1 MNILKPSYRIVRS
14 TGDMLDAIEE
24 AARVCYLSEPK
35 DTLELREFHTM
46 IDQDIPFDKFVQKRF
61 IEGLIKVGHQTPFE
75 FGDIEIEFIC
85 NRGVSHEAVRH
96 RLMSP
101 MQESTRYCNYS
112 KDGKHNGI
120 GVIDPIFYDKEEAVR
135 YVKHHTDNSLK
146 LMNKFDVWFECIR
159 VAEWG
164 YNTLLDMGS
173 KPQEARDVLPTAL
186 KTKLKM
192 KANVREWWHIFSV
205 RAVSK
210 AAHPQIREVMI
221 PALEECQEK
230 WPILFNHLNWGKLEI

>member
-1 MNILKPSYRIVRS
+1 MNILKPSYEIVRH
-14 TGDMLDAIEE
+14 TPNMYGAIED
-24 AARVCYLSEPK
+24 AARTCYLSEPK
-35 DTLELREFHTM
+35 DTPELRKEWSDAT
-46 IDQDIPFDKFVQKRF
+46 DDVPRPFISFEKFVQEKF
-61 IEGLIKVGHQTPFE
+61 IRGLIRTGHQTPFE
-75 FGDIEIEFIC
+75 FADIEIDFIC

-96 RLMSP
+96 RMMSP

-112 KDGKHNGI
+112 LDGKHNGI
-120 GVIDPIFYDKEEAVR
+120 NVIEPVFYDKEEAVR
-135 YVKHHTDNSLK
+135 YVKHHTDNSLQ

-159 VAEWG
+159 IAEWG

-192 KANVREWWHIFSV
+192 KANIREWWHIFNV
-205 RAVSK
+205 RGVSK

-230 WPILFNHLNWGKLEI
+230 WPILFDHIK